1 MKKSFS
7 NKGISV
13 IEIIIGA
20 SIIAV
25 TFVIT
30 IGVYSSL
37 LNLSG
42 EALPRIQSAMIADEG
57 VQALRSLRDASFSS
71 NIAGLTLD
79 TPYYL
84 VWSEVSHS
92 FFATTTPMVIDNTF
106 YRTFTLSNMYRDE
119 AQNIASSGTLD
130 TDGRLATINVSF
142 QKRNGTSTQ
151 VLQTYLLNNFNN

>member
-7 NKGISV
+7 NRGISV
-13 IEIIIGA
+13 VEIIIGA
-20 SIIAV
+20 SIIAA

-37 LNLSG
+37 LRLSG

-57 VQALRSLRDASFSS
+57 VQALRSLRDASFGS

-84 VWSEVSHS
+84 AWSQASSS
-92 FFATTTPMVIDNTF
+92 FFATTTPTLIDDTF
-106 YRTFTLSNMYRDE
+106 YRTFTLSNMYRDG
-119 AQNIASSGTLD
+119 AQNIVPSGTLD
-130 TDGRLATINVSF
+130 AGGRLATINVSF

-151 VLQTYLLNNFNN
+151 VLQTYILNTFNN

>member
-7 NKGISV
+7 NRGISV
-13 IEIIIGA
+13 VEIIIGA

-37 LNLSG
+37 LKLSG

-57 VQALRSLRDASFSS
+57 VQALRSLRDVSYSS
-71 NIAGLTLD
+71 NIASLTLD

-84 VWSEVSHS
+84 VWSQASS
-92 FFATTTPMVIDNTF
+92 TFLATTIPTVIDDTF
-106 YRTFTLSNMYRDE
+106 YRTFTLSNMYRDSD
-119 AQNIASSGTLD
+119 QNIVSSGTLD
-130 TDGRLATINVSF
+130 AGGRLATINVSF

-151 VLQTYLLNNFNN
+151 VLQTYILNTFNN